1 MATTF
6 KHGARMSWETYATV
20 SHIDPLS
27 ISVSADN
34 GQGKPVRIGFTSET
48 TASVFKLTA
57 ERARELAAELLAAA
71 DSLNTIKEAA

>member
-6 KHGARMSWETYATV
+6 KHQERMRWQTYATV

-27 ISVSADN
+27 ISVSADS

-48 TASVFKLTA
+48 TAAVFKLTA
-57 ERARELAAELLAAA
+57 ERARELADELLAAA
-71 DSLNTIKEAA
+71 DSLQTVAEAA